1 MNNETNKVKIKMIIT
16 YAKSKYAF
24 QQTTVSWTNKMQL
37 VSRKGGKI
45 KAEVCSRRCF
55 MPML

>member
-1 MNNETNKVKIKMIIT
+1 MIIT

-45 KAEVCSRRCF
+45 KAKYVADDALCLCRNG
-55 MPML
+55 